1 MPHLASLRMAAMAA
15 LESQSSTRR
24 EVVEAA
30 AVSSVLDR
38 GACCPF
44 LQRKPLIPAS
54 STLEAL
60 TLASSSSLQ
69 GLLMAAQSEVP

>member
-1 MPHLASLRMAAMAA
+1 MAA

-69 GLLMAAQSEVP
+69 GPLMVAQSGVL

>member
-1 MPHLASLRMAAMAA
+1 MPRLASLRMAAMAA
-15 LESQSSTRR
+15 LESQSSTPL

-30 AVSSVLDR
+30 AVSSVLDP

-44 LQRKPLIPAS
+44 LQRKPLSPTS